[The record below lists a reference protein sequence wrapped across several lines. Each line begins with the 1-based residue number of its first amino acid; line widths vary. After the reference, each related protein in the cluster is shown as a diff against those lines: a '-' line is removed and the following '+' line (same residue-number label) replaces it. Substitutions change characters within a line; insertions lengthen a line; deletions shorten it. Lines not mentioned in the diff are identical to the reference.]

1 MADFVKEME
10 IMKRIGSHPNIIN
23 LLGVCTQP
31 PGKPLFLIVEYA
43 KHKNLKVSGGDH
55 SFIAEIPR
63 NSLSTYLLQ
72 GYLTYHRQRRLEAWD
87 NAYERP
93 LSHPTLQ
100 SYHDDPIDLK
110 EMLNIGYQGFVRF
123 YARLSLLVERRE
135 EINSTHFRHFLI
147 YLKTSYQHRYRHR

>member
-1 MADFVKEME
+1 
-10 IMKRIGSHPNIIN
+10 MKRIGSHPNIIN

-43 KHKNLKVSGGDH
+43 KHKNLKVSGGDL
-55 SFIAEIPR
+55 SIIYSR
-63 NSLSTYLLQ
+63 DTYRDYLSTYLLQ

-110 EMLNIGYQGFVRF
+110 EMLNIGYQVFVRF
-123 YARLSLLVERRE
+123 CAASG
-135 EINSTHFRHFLI
+135 
-147 YLKTSYQHRYRHR
+147 